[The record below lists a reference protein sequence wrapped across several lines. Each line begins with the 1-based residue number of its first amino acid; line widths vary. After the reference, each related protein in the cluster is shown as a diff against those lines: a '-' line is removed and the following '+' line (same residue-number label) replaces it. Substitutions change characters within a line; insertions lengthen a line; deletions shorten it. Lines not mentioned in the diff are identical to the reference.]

1 MNVGIQVAYLAA
13 AVLFIVGLR
22 NLSNPRTAVRGNA
35 IAAAG
40 MLVAVVATLVAN
52 RVVDY
57 ATVAGGLVVGAGIG
71 TLVGAGMGT
80 LVGAG
85 MGTSER
91 VGI

>member
-1 MNVGIQVAYLAA
+1 MNFIHSLALQLKNSLRDLLPV
-13 AVLFIVGLR
+13 VLVMSFFQTQVGLR

-57 ATVAGGLVVGAGIG
+57 ATVAFF
-71 TLVGAGMGT
+71 
-80 LVGAG
+80 
-85 MGTSER
+85 EF
-91 VGI
+91 